1 MPTILVAKIKEKGSK
16 GQGCIEYKNEILI
29 GDFKKLAL
37 FFVDLESHG
46 GNVIKAVAEFKR
58 LRLSEGFPW

>member
-1 MPTILVAKIKEKGSK
+1 MPTVLLVKIKEKGSE

-37 FFVDLESHG
+37 FFSDLETYG
-46 GNVIKAVAEFKR
+46 GNIEKAFVEFREMKA
-58 LRLSEGFPW
+58 EGFPW